1 VTADEWINM
10 KEVDEMHLPEYLQ
23 QLKRD
28 GWSLV
33 GLEQTMSSV
42 DLREAMFPEKM
53 VLILGN
59 EKEGVPAEIIQ
70 VGEKEGTQRKMLDL
84 CIEIPQLGI
93 IRSLNVHVSGSILL
107 WEYTRQM
114 NPLQSSI
121 SLVCWKSKSF

>member
-1 VTADEWINM
+1 MTADEWINM

-42 DLREAMFPEKM
+42 DLREAVFPEKM

-70 VGEKEGTQRKMLDL
+70 VGEKEGTQRKIVLIDRREITDGF
-84 CIEIPQLGI
+84 IEIMRLEI
-93 IRSLNVHVSGSILL
+93 D
-107 WEYTRQM
+107 E
-114 NPLQSSI
+114 I
-121 SLVCWKSKSF
+121 SAFVLVETP